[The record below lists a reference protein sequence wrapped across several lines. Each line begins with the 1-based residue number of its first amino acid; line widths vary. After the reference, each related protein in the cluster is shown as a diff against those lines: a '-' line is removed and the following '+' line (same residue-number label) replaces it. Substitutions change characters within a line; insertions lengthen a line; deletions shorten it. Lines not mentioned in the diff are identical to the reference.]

1 MGKFQV
7 EIIYIMRFF
16 NFFIFDLAFGREN
29 SRAPIAPPIPGP
41 DFDHVQYYFSDKRK
55 TWNEA
60 NSHCQSRGMVLAL
73 PKSIQ
78 ENGALIGFM
87 YSKLLSYDAFWIG
100 ANDQER
106 EGVWV
111 GNDNLLLGF
120 SNWHPGEPNNRGD
133 QDCAKVG
140 LLVYTASR
148 IENVNM
154 KESGKYHFLWDD
166 IPCDYKLHF
175 ACGVRSRKIM
185 NC

>member
-78 ENGALIGFM
+78 ENGALIAFM
-87 YSKLLSYDAFWIG
+87 HSKLLSYDAFWIG
-100 ANDQER
+100 ANDQGR
-106 EGVWV
+106 EGVWA
-111 GNDNLLLGF
+111 GNDNLLGF
-120 SNWHPGEPNNRGD
+120 SNWHPGEPNNHGD
-133 QDCAKVG
+133 SGQDCAKIG
-140 LLVYTASR
+140 LITPTSAE
-148 IENVNM
+148 IDDFDM
-154 KESGKYHFLWDD
+154 KANGNFHFLWDD
-166 IPCDYKLHF
+166 YYCDQELHF
-175 ACGVRSRKIM
+175 AC
-185 NC
+185 